1 MKAYIVHDS
10 PLGSDYWGEGMYE
23 LITEKEQVIYK
34 RWCTNRAF
42 ANHDLT
48 IGVQTMLQDNGVT
61 EVYSN
66 GVVVWSDGKISKDA
80 DADFRSA
87 NYEYERVNSD
97 AR

>member
-1 MKAYIVHDS
+1 MRAYIYYGVTKDDGHS
-10 PLGSDYWGEGMYE
+10 GPGAYSLV
-23 LITEKEQVIYK
+23 TEDKRTLYH

-48 IGVQTMLQDNGVT
+48 IGVENVLRDNDVT

-66 GVVVWSDGKISKDA
+66 GVIVWSDGKISESA
-80 DADFRSA
+80 AVNFRSA
-87 NYEYERVNSD
+87 NYDYERKNSD

>member
-1 MKAYIVHDS
+1 MRAYIYYGATKDNGDS
-10 PLGSDYWGEGMYE
+10 GAGTYSLV
-23 LITEKEQVIYK
+23 TEDKRTLFY

-48 IGVQTMLQDNGVT
+48 VGVESVLKENDVT

-66 GVVVWSDGKISKDA
+66 GVIVWTDGKISESA
-80 DADFRSA
+80 AADFRSA
-87 NYEYERVNSD
+87 EYDYERKNSD

>member
-1 MKAYIVHDS
+1 MRAYIYYFGTKGDGYSGPGAYSLVMEDKRTLFH
-10 PLGSDYWGEGMYE
+10 
-23 LITEKEQVIYK
+23 

-48 IGVQTMLQDNGVT
+48 IGVESVLRDNDVT

-66 GVVVWSDGKISKDA
+66 GVIVWSDGKISESA
-80 DADFRSA
+80 AADFRSA
-87 NYEYERVNSD
+87 EYEYERINSD